1 MLTTRPT
8 EAATR
13 RSVRRKHER
22 VGETLASLES
32 PSLTWRERR
41 RLEEGLAEEVT
52 VLWQTDELR
61 VRRPEVVQEKERP
74 MLFFEHPLVSAALE
88 AVREFEDK
96 LAILFPEETPRLGH
110 VLEFG
115 SWVGGDQDG
124 NPFVEPPMINTALGL
139 HRGLIPRRH
148 ISCVLELVDHM
159 SQAQRLTS
167 VSDDLRA
174 SIKRYEERMP
184 EVVERYR
191 PIDPNELYRKMLLF
205 VAERLRATLEEPGS
219 PVA

>member
-1 MLTTRPT
+1 VLTARPT
-8 EAATR
+8 EATR

-32 PSLTWRERR
+32 QSLTSRERR
-41 RLEEGLAEEVT
+41 RLEEGLAEEIT

-61 VRRPEVVQEKERP
+61 VRRPEVVHEKERP
-74 MLFFEHPLVSAALE
+74 LLFFEHPLVSGTLKAY
-88 AVREFEDK
+88 REFEDK

-139 HRGLIPRRH
+139 HRGLILRRH
-148 ISCVLELVDHM
+148 ISCVLELVGPYEPVVAAD
-159 SQAQRLTS
+159 QRLG
-167 VSDDLRA
+167 R
-174 SIKRYEERMP
+174 
-184 EVVERYR
+184 
-191 PIDPNELYRKMLLF
+191 
-205 VAERLRATLEEPGS
+205 S
-219 PVA
+219 PCVH